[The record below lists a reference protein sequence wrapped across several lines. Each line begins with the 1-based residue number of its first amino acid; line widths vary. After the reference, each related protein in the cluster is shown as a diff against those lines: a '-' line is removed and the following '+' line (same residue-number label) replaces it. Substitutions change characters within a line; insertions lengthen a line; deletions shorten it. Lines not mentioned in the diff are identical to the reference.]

1 MIELAAQAP
10 DVRRQPFAV
19 ASAVHRPP
27 TRSPSTADP
36 TVAWTAAER
45 RTLWGVLGFIAGLAL
60 LGPVSALG
68 AALLARLAARLAEPR

>member
-1 MIELAAQAP
+1 MIELAA
-10 DVRRQPFAV
+10 
-19 ASAVHRPP
+19 
-27 TRSPSTADP
+27 STAR
-36 TVAWTAAER
+36 AESRASQWTAAER